1 MIYFSLFVLFCY
13 FYFYEE
19 ITEYLK
25 EFHKFIEFIHEHNPL
40 LLSYYDDECLE
51 FYYKKKQEREE
62 KEREEQEQEEQEKN
76 KKTNEEDV
84 EKESNTIELY
94 DNKYLKKFKDFTNEY
109 SFNNEDLEYEKNKFK
124 EIINNHYHISIPN
137 LEKKISEM
145 KLVINDLMNE
155 ANLINKKYPNGE
167 IDEMRN
173 CDYDSE
179 YDKYT
184 NEMWND
190 FGEIEEIERNII
202 NSKLKLNLYENELN
216 VLDKKTDF
224 QLHEEA
230 RDKAKNGMVENK
242 LKDFINNYI
251 IEFTPLGNVIMRY
264 NNDKQSFEYFSD
276 HSVPYRYLEPIGRKY
291 VMTYRCKAI
300 FIDMDEE
307 VEKVNKL
314 NETKMKEMKEMKENV
329 IKNKMNKNL
338 INKPHSLIN
347 KKIEMPPNR
356 NGQSIVNPINDI
368 DIIVKNA
375 NRYTWEGRL
384 LDFKIIKSE
393 YKNLHKD
400 RNISFKEYNRRQ
412 QYIIARQNEK

>member
-1 MIYFSLFVLFCY
+1 
-13 FYFYEE
+13 
-19 ITEYLK
+19 
-25 EFHKFIEFIHEHNPL
+25 
-40 LLSYYDDECLE
+40 
-51 FYYKKKQEREE
+51 
-62 KEREEQEQEEQEKN
+62 
-76 KKTNEEDV
+76 
-84 EKESNTIELY
+84 
-94 DNKYLKKFKDFTNEY
+94 
-109 SFNNEDLEYEKNKFK
+109 
-124 EIINNHYHISIPN
+124 
-137 LEKKISEM
+137 
-145 KLVINDLMNE
+145 
-155 ANLINKKYPNGE
+155 
-167 IDEMRN
+167 
-173 CDYDSE
+173 
-179 YDKYT
+179 
-184 NEMWND
+184 
-190 FGEIEEIERNII
+190 
-202 NSKLKLNLYENELN
+202 
-216 VLDKKTDF
+216 
-224 QLHEEA
+224 
-230 RDKAKNGMVENK
+230 
-242 LKDFINNYI
+242 
-251 IEFTPLGNVIMRY
+251 MRY